1 MVEIALGVLYQALYP
16 KALKIVSKEISKY
29 CAETGEN
36 LILKELG
43 TLDEFLVEKRKKLI
57 GSIKVNVPVMEIDYV
72 SPRVKV
78 YSLAP
83 QYIKLAKAIE
93 NQLSA
98 LKSEMKE
105 IIEKA

>member
-1 MVEIALGVLYQALYP
+1 M
-16 KALKIVSKEISKY
+16 KIVSKEISKY

-43 TLDEFLVEKRKKLI
+43 TPDEDEFLVEKRKKLI